1 MDPKFSFNVI
11 LMLGNRGTMPT
22 SPIFLSL
29 SRAKKYEIRACMFC
43 PYKLDSAWTPF
54 LVLMLS

>member
-1 MDPKFSFNVI
+1 
-11 LMLGNRGTMPT
+11 MLGNRGTMPT

-43 PYKLDSAWTPF
+43 PYRLDSAWTPF